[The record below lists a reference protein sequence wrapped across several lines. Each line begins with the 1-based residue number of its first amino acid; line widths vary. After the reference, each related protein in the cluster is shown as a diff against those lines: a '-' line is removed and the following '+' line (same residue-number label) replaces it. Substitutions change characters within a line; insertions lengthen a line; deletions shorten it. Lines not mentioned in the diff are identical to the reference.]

1 MNLLPRLAQR
11 PAALANAVL
20 GVVLAGV
27 LAREAYDI
35 AAYHRSWL
43 LDVFVALAVGAA
55 ALLRERGRAR
65 AAVAALAV
73 SAAAELAAW
82 LGHLPGQPGGAAA
95 LALLVLVGSVVRVLP
110 VRPAAAIA
118 AAALAVGVSSYNLPS
133 LSFQPA
139 TRLLA
144 TGWGVA
150 VAAGLWLRFLD
161 LRQRAA
167 LDAVRRGERLDLARE
182 LHDTAAH
189 HITGIVIQAQAAR
202 IAARRDAG
210 ALDRALGGIESAGT
224 DALAAMRQ
232 VIGLLRDT
240 GDAAGA
246 GDAAGLSPGPEQLSD
261 LVERFAG
268 RGPAV
273 QLRLPAAPAEPA
285 WPPEVTTTVYRVVQE
300 SLTNV
305 ARHAG
310 GAREVTVTLA
320 HDQRAITVEV
330 TDDAPAASSPRFPHA
345 GGYGLVGMRER
356 VEALGGTLSAGP
368 RAAAGWSVLAALPAP
383 GRP

>member
-1 MNLLPRLAQR
+1 MNLLQRLAQR
-11 PAALANAVL
+11 PAAVANAVL

-27 LAREAYDI
+27 AAREAYDI

-43 LDVFVALAVGAA
+43 LDVSVAFAIGAA
-55 ALLRERGRAR
+55 ALLRQRSPAR
-65 AAVAALAV
+65 AAAAALAV
-73 SAAAELAAW
+73 AAAAELAAW
-82 LGHLPGQPGGAAA
+82 PGHLPGEPGGAAA
-95 LALLVLVGSVVRVLP
+95 LALLVLVGSAVRVLP
-110 VRPAAAIA
+110 VRPASAIA
-118 AAALAVGVSSYNLPS
+118 AATLAVGVSSYNLPS

-139 TRLLA
+139 THLVA
-144 TGWGVA
+144 TGWGIA

-161 LRQRAA
+161 VRQRAA

-182 LHDTAAH
+182 LHDAAAH

-202 IAARRDAG
+202 IAGRRNAET
-210 ALDRALGGIESAGT
+210 LDRALTGIESAGT

-232 VIGLLRDT
+232 VIGLLRET

-246 GDAAGLSPGPEQLSD
+246 GDAPGLSPGPEQLAD
-261 LVERFAG
+261 LVDRFAG

-368 RAAAGWSVLAALPAP
+368 RPAAGWSVLAALPAP

>member
-1 MNLLPRLAQR
+1 MNLLERLAQR
-11 PAALANAVL
+11 PAAVANAVL

-43 LDVFVALAVGAA
+43 LDVCVAVAVGAA
-55 ALLRERGRAR
+55 ALGRERGPAR
-65 AAVAALAV
+65 AAAAGLAV
-73 SAAAELAAW
+73 AAAAELATW
-82 LGHLPGQPGGAAA
+82 LGHQPGQPGGAAA
-95 LALLVLVGSVVRVLP
+95 LALLVLVGSAVRVLP
-110 VRPAAAIA
+110 VRPASAIA
-118 AAALAVGVSSYNLPS
+118 AAALAVGVLSYNLPS
-133 LSFQPA
+133 LSFQAA
-139 TRLLA
+139 THVLA
-144 TGWGVA
+144 TGWGIA
-150 VAAGLWLRFLD
+150 VAGGLWLRFLD
-161 LRQRAA
+161 SRQQAA

-182 LHDTAAH
+182 LHDAAAH

-210 ALDRALGGIESAGT
+210 TLDRALAGIESAGT

-240 GDAAGA
+240 GDAAGG
-246 GDAAGLSPGPEQLSD
+246 GDAAGLSPGPEQLAD
-261 LVERFAG
+261 LVDRFAG

-273 QLRLPAAPAEPA
+273 RLRLPAAVAGPA
-285 WPPEVTTTVYRVVQE
+285 WPPEVSTTVYRVVQE

-330 TDDAPAASSPRFPHA
+330 TDDAPAAGSPRFPHA

-368 RAAAGWSVLAALPAP
+368 RPAAGWSVLAALPAP